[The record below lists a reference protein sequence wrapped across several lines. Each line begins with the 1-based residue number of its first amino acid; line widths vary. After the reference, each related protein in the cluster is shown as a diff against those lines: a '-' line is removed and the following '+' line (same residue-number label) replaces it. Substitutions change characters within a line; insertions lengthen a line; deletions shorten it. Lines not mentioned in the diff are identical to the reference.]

1 MNHQKAAN
9 HHQHQHHQNRPT
21 AGWPSAQPLISPAKS
36 DAALLHAG
44 SAGSNARIHDKFH
57 ETSLPLDWAKPA
69 AYGDAPGSE
78 ASEEEDLEDY
88 CKGGYHPVEPGQVY
102 KNGRYTIVR
111 KLGWGHFST
120 VWLARDNMYALPI
133 FRIAANWSRKKRH
146 VALKVVR
153 SAMQYKETA
162 LDEIKLLERIST
174 ANPSHPGRQHIV
186 SLLDHFEHSGP
197 NGDHIC
203 LVFEALGESVLST
216 VKRYDYRGL
225 PVHIVKQITK
235 QVLLGL
241 DYLHRE
247 CGVIHTDLKP
257 ENVLIAIDNTEE
269 VIAESTSSEPGEMEP
284 PRQWKTPQPPRYSSQ
299 ADQQR
304 TRPRRF
310 VTRSQ
315 PLPSPASVVP
325 KSFAAELSRVQ
336 QRDVSESPPLNG
348 LVSASN
354 LQVNLRPK
362 PSREN
367 TADLLERDL
376 SDMSLDYQLRKSQ
389 LAGSRK
395 RFSREMHTIKV
406 KIIDVGNACW
416 VSEHFTNDLQTRQYR
431 APEVILGA
439 PWGASADVWSMSC
452 MVHMQFQILVTYL
465 QVFELLTGE
474 YLFDPKESRTY
485 RKDEDHIAQMIELL
499 GDFPARFIRS
509 GMYSHEIFSS
519 RGMLVL

>member
-1 MNHQKAAN
+1 LNHQKAAI
-9 HHQHQHHQNRPT
+9 HHQHPHHQNRPPT
-21 AGWPSAQPLISPAKS
+21 GWSSSQALTSPAKS

-44 SAGSNARIHDKFH
+44 SAGSNARTHDKFH

-102 KNGRYTIVR
+102 KNGRYTVVR

-120 VWLARDNMYALPI
+120 VWLARDNMYATPML
-133 FRIAANWSRKKRH
+133 RIAANWSRKKRH

-216 VKRYDYRGL
+216 IKRYEYRGL

-269 VIAESTSSEPGEMEP
+269 VIAESTSSEPQEMEP
-284 PRQWKTPQPPRYSSQ
+284 PQQWKTPQPPRYPSQ

-304 TRPRRF
+304 ARPRRF

-325 KSFAAELSRVQ
+325 KSFAAELNRAQ
-336 QRDVSESPPLNG
+336 QRDASESPPLNG
-348 LVSASN
+348 LVSASD
-354 LQVNLRPK
+354 LQINLRPK

-395 RFSREMHTIKV
+395 RFSQEMHTIKV

-452 MVHMQFQILVTYL
+452 MVHVHCQIWLII
-465 QVFELLTGE
+465 
-474 YLFDPKESRTY
+474 Y
-485 RKDEDHIAQMIELL
+485 R
-499 GDFPARFIRS
+499 
-509 GMYSHEIFSS
+509 FSNS
-519 RGMLVL
+519 

>member
-1 MNHQKAAN
+1 
-9 HHQHQHHQNRPT
+9 
-21 AGWPSAQPLISPAKS
+21 
-36 DAALLHAG
+36 
-44 SAGSNARIHDKFH
+44 
-57 ETSLPLDWAKPA
+57 
-69 AYGDAPGSE
+69 
-78 ASEEEDLEDY
+78 
-88 CKGGYHPVEPGQVY
+88 
-102 KNGRYTIVR
+102 
-111 KLGWGHFST
+111 
-120 VWLARDNMYALPI
+120 
-133 FRIAANWSRKKRH
+133 
-146 VALKVVR
+146 VVR
-153 SAMQYKETA
+153 SATQYKETA
-162 LDEIKLLERIST
+162 LDEIKLLERIAT

-186 SLLDHFEHSGP
+186 SLLDHFEHVGP

-216 VKRYDYRGL
+216 IKRYQYRGL

-269 VIAESTSSEPGEMEP
+269 VIAESTWTDTVDIDQ
-284 PRQWKTPQPPRYSSQ
+284 PRQWKTPQPPRYPFQ
-299 ADQQR
+299 AEQQR
-304 TRPRRF
+304 IRPRRF

-325 KSFAAELSRVQ
+325 KSFAHELNRAHENNLS
-336 QRDVSESPPLNG
+336 DSPPRNG
-348 LVSASN
+348 WSSTTDLPSN
-354 LQVNLRPK
+354 DLPK
-362 PSREN
+362 PVREA

-389 LAGSRK
+389 LAGSSNR
-395 RFSREMHTIKV
+395 SSQDLHTIKV

-452 MVHMQFQILVTYL
+452 MVNHIPDV
-465 QVFELLTGE
+465 LLIIG
-474 YLFDPKESRTY
+474 
-485 RKDEDHIAQMIELL
+485 I
-499 GDFPARFIRS
+499 
-509 GMYSHEIFSS
+509 
-519 RGMLVL
+519 